1 MLQLTPLE
9 NTVAG
14 QELIQQS
21 LEKGISKGI
30 EKGELMGEIRM
41 AQRVLKRPL
50 DSKDT
55 LAQKSLDELHQL
67 LSQLEAE
74 LG

>member
-21 LEKGISKGI
+21 LEKGM
-30 EKGELMGEIRM
+30 EKGELIGEIRM

-50 DSKDT
+50 SPRDT

-67 LSQLEAE
+67 LRELEAE

>member
-21 LEKGISKGI
+21 LEKGMEKGM
-30 EKGELMGEIRM
+30 EKGELIGEIRM

-50 DSKDT
+50 SPRDT

-67 LSQLEAE
+67 LRELEAE